1 MTIKN
6 KILSVFT
13 LVLGIAIFST
23 AVVAQDGSTD
33 KGDKNKAEKTYKRE
47 GGWGKHGMGRGGFK
61 GRGMMKGRMGGMF
74 MRGLDLTDA
83 QKIQIKAIREAN
95 RPDPAV
101 MMEMRELRKAKF
113 EGTITAAQEAR
124 MTALR
129 DQQIAKQR
137 SVRDQIHAVLTA
149 EQKAKIEER
158 KQKMELRFKER
169 MEKRKAE
176 KAAKPKVS

>member
-6 KILSVFT
+6 KILTVTT
-13 LVLGIAIFST
+13 LALGLAMFST
-23 AVVAQDGSTD
+23 AAVAQDNKAE
-33 KGDKNKAEKTYKRE
+33 KGEKNKAEKVFK
-47 GGWGKHGMGRGGFK
+47 GDGWGKRGMGRGFGP
-61 GRGMMKGRMGGMF
+61 RGMMRAHRGMMM

-101 MMEMRELRKAKF
+101 MMEMHELRKAKF
-113 EGTITAAQEAR
+113 EGTITPAQETR
-124 MTALR
+124 LNALR

-137 SVRDQIHAVLTA
+137 SVRDQINSILTA

-176 KAAKPKVS
+176 KAAAPKVS

>member
-83 QKIQIKAIREAN
+83 QKIQI
-95 RPDPAV
+95 
-101 MMEMRELRKAKF
+101 
-113 EGTITAAQEAR
+113 
-124 MTALR
+124 
-129 DQQIAKQR
+129 
-137 SVRDQIHAVLTA
+137 
-149 EQKAKIEER
+149 
-158 KQKMELRFKER
+158 
-169 MEKRKAE
+169 
-176 KAAKPKVS
+176 

>member
-1 MTIKN
+1 
-6 KILSVFT
+6 
-13 LVLGIAIFST
+13 
-23 AVVAQDGSTD
+23 
-33 KGDKNKAEKTYKRE
+33 
-47 GGWGKHGMGRGGFK
+47 
-61 GRGMMKGRMGGMF
+61 
-74 MRGLDLTDA
+74 
-83 QKIQIKAIREAN
+83 
-95 RPDPAV
+95 
-101 MMEMRELRKAKF
+101 MMEMRELRKVKF